1 MSTTVELVSSDGV
14 SFTVLRADV
23 VRESITIRNMLEDA
37 DDGQDTI
44 KVKDPVTG
52 EVKFKTRK
60 KQFADPD
67 DDHYRME

>member
-37 DDGQDTI
+37 DDG
-44 KVKDPVTG
+44 G
-52 EVKFKTRK
+52 EDGRARLPLPLVDAAT
-60 KQFADPD
+60 
-67 DDHYRME
+67 